1 MKQCPTCGEVYE
13 VTKSCPCP
21 VRGGAR
27 RGAGKKPIYKQAL
40 TRVNV
45 SLDPATI
52 EFYKKHGS
60 SLSDGIRQY
69 WRGLT
74 KREPD
79 GGKSAKF

>member
-1 MKQCPTCGEVYE
+1 MNQCSICGEAYE
-13 VTKSCPCP
+13 ETKSCPC
-21 VRGGAR
+21 RIHGGAR
-27 RGAGKKPIYKQAL
+27 VGAGKHPIFDKAL

-52 EFYKKHGS
+52 AFYKRHGA

-74 KREPD
+74 KR
-79 GGKSAKF
+79 